1 MARWLIPL
9 YERIDV
15 MLMLCRNFDLL
26 QRFRLSVALEYLGS
40 DDRLESQKKFD
51 DICDETICVEYKHR
65 CFLQAD
71 EFVCE
76 QLKLVKAGPP
86 DGCMFE
92 RKDIKN
98 LDILHLMLRQLH
110 EVTTQHII
118 GCDKIQNGI
127 FIQILCIT
135 VLEEAAA
142 VEEGVDAVLRARLG
156 IALRFAHVAQR
167 FDAEAP

>member
-86 DGCMFE
+86 DGC
-92 RKDIKN
+92 IC
-98 LDILHLMLRQLH
+98 HLGLLQ
-110 EVTTQHII
+110 EHII